1 MAGAG
6 AGIFVDALLG
16 HEGGLRVDEIGEL
29 AEVANRRPA
38 AEQSE

>member
-6 AGIFVDALLG
+6 ARVLVDALLG
-16 HEGGLRVDEIGEL
+16 HEGGLRIDEIREL
-29 AEVANRRPA
+29 AEVADRRRT